1 MEKKML
7 SLHGSWIMSSAGTGG
22 KVAEIK
28 PALASLTPAIKV
40 YLNDGDKEP
49 DFIIQGDFRGKRFTI
64 SQRSPGR
71 GDRQIASVQRESR
84 FANSTAFLMSVM
96 TDAQK
101 YFLTIEPGVDA
112 AFVTALATLCDE
124 IYNDKD
130 GA

>member
-1 MEKKML
+1 
-7 SLHGSWIMSSAGTGG
+7 
-22 KVAEIK
+22 
-28 PALASLTPAIKV
+28 
-40 YLNDGDKEP
+40 
-49 DFIIQGDFRGKRFTI
+49 
-64 SQRSPGR
+64 
-71 GDRQIASVQRESR
+71 
-84 FANSTAFLMSVM
+84 M